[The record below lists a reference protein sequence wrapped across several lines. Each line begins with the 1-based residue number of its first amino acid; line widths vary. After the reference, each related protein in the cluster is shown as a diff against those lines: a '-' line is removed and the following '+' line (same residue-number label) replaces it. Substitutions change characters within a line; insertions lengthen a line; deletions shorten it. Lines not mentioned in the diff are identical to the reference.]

1 VKRSAGAVLRTEVRV
16 VEPCPEDWEAMTGD
30 ARARRCERCERVVH
44 ELSERTAAEIEALRT
59 ERAAGERL
67 CVRYRVDG
75 QGQVV
80 TRTSERGRLVGLL
93 AGLGREGA

>member
-1 VKRSAGAVLRTEVRV
+1 M
-16 VEPCPEDWEAMTGD
+16 EPCPEDWEAMTGD

-44 ELSERTAAEIEALRT
+44 ELSERSAAEIELLTA
-59 ERAAGERL
+59 RAAGERL
-67 CVRYRVDG
+67 CVRYRVDA